1 MVTSWTISLL
11 IFIKDWKKKQKPEE
25 PDVDIPLVEPEP
37 LGEMKL

>member
-1 MVTSWTISLL
+1 MKNIKR
-11 IFIKDWKKKQKPEE
+11 FIDWKKKQKPEE